1 MTQQSSAMSITQLC
15 HMDEPEDANVKL
27 ESAEDGTVATNQ
39 EHFIRRLPLV
49 HTALKAY
56 ENSSSVVRY
65 GAEMIESYAG
75 PIYDKL
81 GYDRKL
87 KEDASE
93 DDETTA
99 ATTALARAS
108 LYDTHHHQPLMHQRS
123 TASGRRSVMEEDR
136 KSRSAASRSTS
147 PHRPYTLQRPSSS
160 SSKSRWQQ
168 IVLHAGSAAGTTAAV
183 ISEES
188 MKCLRYC
195 LSWLQYAMQ
204 HIDQQMNLLR
214 SFLVSLA
221 TGSSNTATTAKK
233 DVAVVEENSNTL
245 AKIKKEIVDTLRKVV
260 EVVSK
265 YAGSGLPEQ
274 AKASVRAFI
283 LQLPSRWAIL
293 NNTRPASPSTS
304 PRLGPVA
311 DSQQQPLH
319 ETSIKL
325 LDFGGESIEMLNS
338 VSIVFSDTIE
348 RAELWIKRLKVVGVN
363 STVTATSSMDTN

>member
-1 MTQQSSAMSITQLC
+1 MSITQLC
-15 HMDEPEDANVKL
+15 HIDEAENTNAEEEVVEDATI
-27 ESAEDGTVATNQ
+27 STTNQ

-56 ENSSSVVRY
+56 ENSSSVVKY

-75 PIYDKL
+75 PIYDKF

-87 KEDASE
+87 KEETFE

-108 LYDTHHHQPLMHQRS
+108 LYDTQHHQPLIHQRS
-123 TASGRRSVMEEDR
+123 TTSNKRP
-136 KSRSAASRSTS
+136 SRSTS
-147 PHRPYTLQRPSSS
+147 PHRPYTLQRPSNSSS
-160 SSKSRWQQ
+160 SSKIRWQQ

-214 SFLVSLA
+214 NFLVSLA
-221 TGSSNTATTAKK
+221 TGSSSNNAKK
-233 DVAVVEENSNTL
+233 DAAVVERDNSYTL
-245 AKIKKEIVDTLRKVV
+245 ANIKKEIVDTLRKVV

-283 LQLPSRWAIL
+283 LQLPSQWAIL
-293 NNTRPASPSTS
+293 NNTRQTSPANS
-304 PRLGPVA
+304 PRLEPVSV
-311 DSQQQPLH
+311 DRKQQPLH

-325 LDFGGESIEMLNS
+325 LDFGGESIEMLKS
-338 VSIVFSDTIE
+338 VSLVFSDTIN
-348 RAELWIKRLKVVGVN
+348 RAELWIKRLKVVGV
-363 STVTATSSMDTN
+363 SSPAAAVGTPTMETS

>member
-1 MTQQSSAMSITQLC
+1 
-15 HMDEPEDANVKL
+15 MDEPEEEANVRL
-27 ESAEDGTVATNQ
+27 ESVEQDAVPNNQ

-56 ENSSSVVRY
+56 ESSSSVVKY

-108 LYDTHHHQPLMHQRS
+108 LYDTHHQPLMHQRS
-123 TASGRRSVMEEDR
+123 TAAGRRSIMEEDVR
-136 KSRSAASRSTS
+136 KSKSAASRSTS

-160 SSKSRWQQ
+160 SNKSRWQQ

-221 TGSSNTATTAKK
+221 TGSSNAAKK

-293 NNTRPASPSTS
+293 NNTRPTSPSNS
-304 PRLGPVA
+304 PRVGPVP

-325 LDFGGESIEMLNS
+325 LDFGGESMEMLNS

-363 STVTATSSMDTN
+363 SSVAAAATSPMDAN

>member
-1 MTQQSSAMSITQLC
+1 
-15 HMDEPEDANVKL
+15 
-27 ESAEDGTVATNQ
+27 
-39 EHFIRRLPLV
+39 HFIRRLPLV
-49 HTALKAY
+49 HSALKAY
-56 ENSSSVVRY
+56 ENSSSVVKY

-87 KEDASE
+87 KESSPE
-93 DDETTA
+93 DEDTVA
-99 ATTALARAS
+99 ATSALARAS
-108 LYDTHHHQPLMHQRS
+108 LHDTEPIVRRNVRS
-123 TASGRRSVMEEDR
+123 
-136 KSRSAASRSTS
+136 KPASRSTS
-147 PHRPYTLQRPSSS
+147 PHRPYTLSRPIQ
-160 SSKSRWQQ
+160 KSRWQQ

-195 LSWLQYAMQ
+195 ISWLQYAMQ
-204 HIDQQMNLLR
+204 HIDGQMNLLR

-221 TGSSNTATTAKK
+221 TGSSK
-233 DVAVVEENSNTL
+233 SNALVNNESTL
-245 AKIKKEIVDTLRKVV
+245 ANIKKEIVDTLRKVV

-283 LQLPSRWAIL
+283 LQLPSTWAQL
-293 NNTRPASPSTS
+293 HNKTQAEQD
-304 PRLGPVA
+304 A
-311 DSQQQPLH
+311 QPLH

-325 LDFGGESIEMLNS
+325 LDFGGESLVMLKS

-348 RAELWIKRLKVVGVN
+348 RAELWLKRLKVVGVN
-363 STVTATSSMDTN
+363 PTTASMETN

>member
-15 HMDEPEDANVKL
+15 RIDEAEDSNANVKSD
-27 ESAEDGTVATNQ
+27 EADTVATNNQ

-49 HTALKAY
+49 HTAIKAY
-56 ENSSSVVRY
+56 ENSSSVVKY
-65 GAEMIESYAG
+65 GAEMIESYTG

-87 KEDASE
+87 KDVTSE

-99 ATTALARAS
+99 ATTALARTS
-108 LYDTHHHQPLMHQRS
+108 LYEHHQPLIHQRS
-123 TASGRRSVMEEDR
+123 TASNRRS
-136 KSRSAASRSTS
+136 SRSTS
-147 PHRPYTLQRPSSS
+147 PHQPYTLQRPSNSSNS

-214 SFLVSLA
+214 NFLVSLA
-221 TGSSNTATTAKK
+221 TGSSSSNTKK
-233 DVAVVEENSNTL
+233 DAAIVDQNNSNTL
-245 AKIKKEIVDTLRKVV
+245 ANIKKEIVDTLRKVV

-274 AKASVRAFI
+274 AKASVRTFI

-293 NNTRPASPSTS
+293 NNTRQTSPANS
-304 PRLGPVA
+304 PRLGPISA
-311 DSQQQPLH
+311 DQEQKPLH

-325 LDFGGESIEMLNS
+325 LDFGGESIEMLKS
-338 VSIVFSDTIE
+338 VSLIFSDTIN

-363 STVTATSSMDTN
+363 SKAAAVAPPTMDTN

>member
-15 HMDEPEDANVKL
+15 HMDEPEDSNVKL
-27 ESAEDGTVATNQ
+27 ETVENDTVPNNQ

-56 ENSSSVVRY
+56 ENSSSVVKY

-87 KEDASE
+87 KEEASE

-123 TASGRRSVMEEDR
+123 TATGRRSVMEEDR

-147 PHRPYTLQRPSSS
+147 PHRPYTLQRPSS

-214 SFLVSLA
+214 NFLVSLA
-221 TGSSNTATTAKK
+221 TGSSNATTTTKK
-233 DVAVVEENSNTL
+233 DVAIVEQNSNTL

-293 NNTRPASPSTS
+293 NNTRQTSPSNS
-304 PRLGPVA
+304 PRVGPVA
-311 DSQQQPLH
+311 DEQQQPLH

-363 STVTATSSMDTN
+363 STAAATSTMDTN